1 MKNLILGTAEERQSM
16 RTAGGTRILSLVVG
30 VGLGVACTLG
40 VLSGVADAAGG
51 YPNKPITVFNSSVAG
66 SPTDVMARQ
75 VAQYARKYLGQP
87 MVVVNKPGG
96 GGGVMFAALFADPA
110 DGYTIASLTGA
121 QVAALH
127 TELKKDFSFENFDF
141 IANVQREPNCLA
153 VKADGPFKTLRD
165 MIEYARKNPSL
176 KVGGQGTGSAL
187 HLMVIPLAEQ
197 SGTKLSWVPFG
208 GGMESVTNLLGDT
221 VPVISTSPA
230 TVNQYVEAKQIRIL
244 AITGDKRMDHLKEV
258 PTFKELGYD
267 IVMFQYRGFAARK
280 GLPPDAKAKLVDG
293 IRKAIAEPGFKEFM
307 TKNFQPEG
315 FLGPEEFTA
324 LARAD
329 FDLMGQLL
337 QKLSKTK

>member
-1 MKNLILGTAEERQSM
+1 MK
-16 RTAGGTRILSLVVG
+16 TAGTTRLLSPGFAVGLVVATA
-30 VGLGVACTLG
+30 LGA
-40 VLSGVADAAGG
+40 LSVVADAAGG
-51 YPNKPITVFNSSVAG
+51 YPIKPITVFNSSVAG

-96 GGGVMFAALFADPA
+96 GGGVMFAALFSDPP

-121 QVAALH
+121 QIAALH
-127 TELKKDFSFENFDF
+127 SELKKDFSFENFEF

-165 MIEYARKNPSL
+165 MIEYAKKNPSL

-187 HLMVIPLAEQ
+187 HLMVMLLGDE

-208 GGMESVTNLLGDT
+208 GGMESVTNLLGNT
-221 VPVISTSPA
+221 VSVISTSPA
-230 TVNQYVEAKQIRIL
+230 TVNQYVEAKQMRIL
-244 AITGDKRMDHLKEV
+244 AITGDKRMDHLKDV

-280 GLPPDAKAKLVDG
+280 GLPPEAKAKLADA
-293 IRKAIAEPGFKEFM
+293 IRKAVAEPGFKEFM
-307 TKNFQPEG
+307 KKNFQPEG

-329 FDLMGQLL
+329 FDLMGRLL
-337 QKLSKTK
+337 QRLGGKK